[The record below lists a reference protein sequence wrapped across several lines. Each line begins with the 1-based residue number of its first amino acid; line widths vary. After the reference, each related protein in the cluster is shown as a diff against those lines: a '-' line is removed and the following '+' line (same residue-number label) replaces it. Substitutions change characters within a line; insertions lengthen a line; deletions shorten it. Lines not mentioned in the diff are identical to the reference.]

1 MGRTHKKTKET
12 RGRKMNMT
20 NKVMVITLCIMVGLL
35 ALVTACTDQGG
46 GANTNATAT
55 GANRNGSASNANAS
69 GGAGDANALSSADR
83 DFMMKAA
90 AGGMAE
96 VELGRLAS
104 QKGASNDVKTFG
116 KHMVDDHSKANDE
129 LKQLASQKG
138 VTLPADMGA
147 QHKET
152 MDRLSKLNG
161 AAFDSAYVS
170 EMVKDHTEDVS
181 DFERQSS
188 QGQNSD
194 VKAWAAKT
202 LPTLRD
208 HLQMIR
214 DTETKMRG
222 GRPANS
228 NSGRPAN
235 ANTGNS
241 NRR

>member
-1 MGRTHKKTKET
+1 MI
-12 RGRKMNMT
+12 
-20 NKVMVITLCIMVGLL
+20 NKVKVIVLCIAVGML
-35 ALVTACTDQGG
+35 AFAAACTDQGSG
-46 GANTNATAT
+46 GANTNATAI
-55 GANRNGSASNANAS
+55 GANRNGSASNTNTATGS
-69 GGAGDANALSSADR
+69 GDANALSSADR

-104 QKGASNDVKTFG
+104 QKATNNDVKTFG

-138 VTLPADMGA
+138 VTLPTDMGA
-147 QHKET
+147 EHKET

-181 DFERQSS
+181 EFEREAS

-194 VKAWAAKT
+194 VKGWAAKT

-222 GRPANS
+222 GRTAN
-228 NSGRPAN
+228 G
-235 ANTGNS
+235 NTGSTGNG

>member
-1 MGRTHKKTKET
+1 VALDDLQQQEIKPGEKE
-12 RGRKMNMT
+12 KMI
-20 NKVMVITLCIMVGLL
+20 NKVKLMALCVIFGTS
-35 ALVTACTDQGG
+35 ALVVACHDLHG

-55 GANRNGSASNANAS
+55 GANRS
-69 GGAGDANALSSADR
+69 GGASNTNSATGGGGGALGSADR

-90 AGGMAE
+90 VGGMAE
-96 VELGRLAS
+96 VELGRMAAQKAAS
-104 QKGASNDVKTFG
+104 SDVKTFG

-138 VTLPADMGA
+138 VALPTEVDAK
-147 QHKET
+147 HKET

-181 DFERQSS
+181 EFEKEAN

-194 VKAWAAKT
+194 VKEWAAKT
-202 LPTLRD
+202 LPTLRN

-214 DTETKMRG
+214 DTEVKMRG
-222 GRPANS
+222 GKPAN
-228 NSGRPAN
+228 G
-235 ANTGNS
+235 NT
-241 NRR
+241 RR